1 MATHRPSLKR
11 VQRELNRE
19 QLDQNAILRGL
30 EEPLVERVLR
40 HAKLSMLDL
49 RFIIYRPEQP
59 IREVYFPLDC
69 VLSVVTRLRDGQQ
82 IEIGTVGREGMSA
95 FPLIMGAS
103 STANDSYCQVSGFAI
118 HIESELFREFTA
130 KSYGFR
136 QQLDRYL
143 QAYVNM
149 LGQLAACNRLHT
161 VFERCARWLLLT
173 RDRVDDDRMRLTH
186 EFLAMMLGT
195 TRSGVTIALGHM
207 QRAELI
213 HILHGSIKI
222 LNRVGLENA
231 ACECYAVAREQFGGL
246 LRTVE
251 SKSNV
256 S

>member
-1 MATHRPSLKR
+1 
-11 VQRELNRE
+11 
-19 QLDQNAILRGL
+19 
-30 EEPLVERVLR
+30 
-40 HAKLSMLDL
+40 
-49 RFIIYRPEQP
+49 
-59 IREVYFPLDC
+59 
-69 VLSVVTRLRDGQQ
+69 
-82 IEIGTVGREGMSA
+82 
-95 FPLIMGAS
+95 
-103 STANDSYCQVSGFAI
+103 
-118 HIESELFREFTA
+118 
-130 KSYGFR
+130 
-136 QQLDRYL
+136 
-143 QAYVNM
+143 
-149 LGQLAACNRLHT
+149 
-161 VFERCARWLLLT
+161 
-173 RDRVDDDRMRLTH
+173 MRLTH